1 MLNRRRND
9 RKNGSSETSLIAR
22 GTVIRGDLR
31 FSGALHLDGRIE
43 GTVLAEGDDALF
55 TLSEHGEVQ
64 GEVRVPH
71 AVINGHIIGDLHVS
85 VRLELAPLAR
95 IDGDLRYHTLEMAAG
110 AQVNGRV
117 ARVAEDGQRALAA
130 PEASPV
136 GSDDEVVPPDA
147 VCLHSPATPPSR

>member
-9 RKNGSSETSLIAR
+9 RNNGSSETSLIAR

-43 GTVLAEGDDALF
+43 GTVLAEGEDAMF

-64 GEVRVPH
+64 GEVHVPH
-71 AVINGHIIGDLHVS
+71 AVINGHITGDVHVS

-110 AQVNGRV
+110 AQVNGRIS
-117 ARVAEDGQRALAA
+117 REAEPAQRALAA
-130 PEASPV
+130 PDAGAIDVDEEA
-136 GSDDEVVPPDA
+136 
-147 VCLHSPATPPSR
+147 LPA